1 MKQDQKIGPITLTPY
16 VQEHHHLLSQFYLP
30 DTQTPFSALPEESLK
45 YCQVDG
51 DRHPFVIV
59 AGGILVG
66 FFVLHVGDNIS
77 PFTTDKKAILLRG
90 LLIDRRYQGRGIAMK
105 ALRILPPF
113 AKGIFP
119 DKESLILAVDEMNV
133 MAKTLYLKSGYR
145 NTGVQKEGRSGWM
158 QIMEYRLSGL
168 DTDLE

>member
-1 MKQDQKIGPITLTPY
+1 MKQDDQIIDITLTPY
-16 VQEHHHLLSQFYLP
+16 VHEHQHFLSQFFLP

-45 YCQVDG
+45 YCQEDR

-59 AGGILVG
+59 AGGIPVG

-77 PFTTDKKAILLRG
+77 PYTTDKKAILLRG
-90 LLIDRRYQGRGIAMK
+90 LLIDRRYQGRGIAKK
-105 ALRILPPF
+105 ALRILPQF
-113 AKGIFP
+113 ANGIFP
-119 DKESLILAVDEMNV
+119 DKESLILAVDEKNV
-133 MAKTLYLKSGYR
+133 IAKTLYLKSGYR
-145 NTGVQKEGRSGWM
+145 DTGVQKEGRSGWM